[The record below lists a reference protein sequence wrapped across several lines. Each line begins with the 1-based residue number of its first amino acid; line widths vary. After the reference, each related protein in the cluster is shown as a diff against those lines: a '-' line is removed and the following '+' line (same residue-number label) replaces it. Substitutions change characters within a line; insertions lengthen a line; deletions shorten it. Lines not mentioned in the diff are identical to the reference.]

1 MDFKRLTSKA
11 KQAIDE
17 RGGPERFKQ
26 EAERLRT
33 IATGPGSASDKAKAA
48 GDAIKKAAAPPSST
62 DRHQR
67 PPV

>member
-1 MDFKRLTSKA
+1 MDLKRFTDKA
-11 KQAIDE
+11 KQALDE
-17 RGGPERFKQ
+17 RGGPERLKQ

-48 GDAIKKAAAPPSST
+48 GDAIKKAAATPSST
-62 DRHQR
+62 DRDQR

>member
-48 GDAIKKAAAPPSST
+48 GDAIKKAAASPSSV

>member
-33 IATGPGSASDKAKAA
+33 IATGPGSASEKAKAA
-48 GDAIKKAAAPPSST
+48 GDTIKRAAASPSSA
-62 DRHQR
+62 DRRER

>member
-33 IATGPGSASDKAKAA
+33 IATGPGSASEKAKAA
-48 GDAIKKAAAPPSST
+48 GDAIKRAAASPSAD
-62 DRHQR
+62 DRQQR

>member
-1 MDFKRLTSKA
+1 MDFKRLADKA
-11 KQAIDE
+11 KHALDE
-17 RGGPERFKQ
+17 RGGPERLKQ

-48 GDAIKKAAAPPSST
+48 GDAIKKAAASPSPS
-62 DRHQR
+62 DRHPR

>member
-1 MDFKRLTSKA
+1 MDLKRLTSKA

-33 IATGPGSASDKAKAA
+33 IATGPGTASEKAKAA
-48 GDAIKKAAAPPSST
+48 GDAIKKAAASPSSA
-62 DRHQR
+62 DHHQR

>member
-1 MDFKRLTSKA
+1 MDFKKLADKA
-11 KQAIDE
+11 KHAIDE

-26 EAERLRT
+26 EAQRLRT

-48 GDAIKKAAAPPSST
+48 GDTIKKAAASPSST
-62 DRHQR
+62 DRHPR